1 MITIQFFYHF
11 LNLSIINKEV
21 EQDQMENDAR
31 SYIIVAKNNASYKV
45 YLKDVRARCHVIKKQ
60 TPRLPGYHE
69 QNNNN

>member
-1 MITIQFFYHF
+1 
-11 LNLSIINKEV
+11 
-21 EQDQMENDAR
+21 MENDAR